1 MHEQNNSKTNR
12 NKTQKNHKNLIQ
24 NNISAKKHTKVQKI
38 LIFAKLFFINLQ
50 KNWLLRL
57 S

>member
-50 KNWLLRL
+50 KKKIGY
-57 S
+57 